1 MLNQYLVIHAAPWW
15 HDAVD
20 MVSLCVY
27 QDLYE
32 ADRKLEFLCQAW
44 FQKTIQMLFFP
55 VDCVLYSWSSWNRCS
70 GCRRTRT
77 RRIQTYPNYGGN
89 QCGSLEQMENCNSA
103 SAWQSI
109 IGQGCWHH
117 AKGPS
122 IEIMV
127 ETLENGFY
135 RTNVCSQVGLD
146 RVSAFGSNTFS
157 HTYSH
162 SVPAHTPTSD
172 TTS

>member
-1 MLNQYLVIHAAPWW
+1 MPH
-15 HDAVD
+15 HDG
-20 MVSLCVY
+20 MIQLTWSLYVY
-27 QDLYE
+27 TKISTKQTENFCARLDSK
-32 ADRKLEFLCQAW
+32 KLSRCY
-44 FQKTIQMLFFP
+44 FFP

-122 IEIMV
+122 IEIIV
-127 ETLENGFY
+127 ETLENGFT
-135 RTNVCSQVGLD
+135 RTNVCSQVGQE

-157 HTYSH
+157 QTHSHGVPTHTH
-162 SVPAHTPTSD
+162 ATS
-172 TTS
+172 